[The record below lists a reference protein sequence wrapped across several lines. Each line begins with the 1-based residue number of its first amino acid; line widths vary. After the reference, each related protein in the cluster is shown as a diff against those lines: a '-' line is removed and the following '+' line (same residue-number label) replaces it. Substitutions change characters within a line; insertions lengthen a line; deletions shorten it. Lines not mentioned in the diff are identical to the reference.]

1 MHLFPL
7 LLPTSCDFLSIP
19 HYPSSNIRCS
29 HCKKIEKD
37 WDNLAK
43 KWNGHEIG
51 LVAEVDCTDNETG
64 AGKQLCKHLGIESYP
79 TLKYGDPYDL
89 EEYEGG
95 RSFKEL
101 DDFAKANLVPVCSL
115 ESLDLCE
122 PEMRQRL
129 EKFLKMDKE
138 ELKALMAE
146 EETKMEMAEKEF
158 QEFVDSLTE
167 KYEAAE
173 KERRN
178 AIDAVNNGELPAMRQ
193 VLAAR
198 EADGEIIDE
207 KDAGRSAN
215 EEL

>member
-1 MHLFPL
+1 
-7 LLPTSCDFLSIP
+7 
-19 HYPSSNIRCS
+19 
-29 HCKKIEKD
+29 
-37 WDNLAK
+37 
-43 KWNGHEIG
+43 
-51 LVAEVDCTDNETG
+51 
-64 AGKQLCKHLGIESYP
+64 
-79 TLKYGDPYDL
+79 
-89 EEYEGG
+89 
-95 RSFKEL
+95 EL

-129 EKFLKMDKE
+129 ENFLKMDKE

-167 KYEAAE
+167 KYEGAE
-173 KERRN
+173 KDRRN

-198 EADGEIIDE
+198 EADGELIDE
-207 KDAGRSAN
+207 KDAGGSAN